1 MACGLGRNKMDNKG
15 KIRVYL
21 TDQFVLTGFALAAI
35 YWILD
40 SVLYIFLSY
49 DIHFFQRVFGVN
61 LN

>member
-1 MACGLGRNKMDNKG
+1 MGRRPGKNNMEKKG
-15 KIRVYL
+15 KIRVHL

-49 DIHFFQRVFGVN
+49 DIHFFQS
-61 LN
+61 